1 MADKKVYQIQINGI
15 KESVNAI
22 ESLNKVL
29 DELDKRIKELEKKN
43 INVNTNSNAGGGTS
57 QTHTTVTS
65 EEEKLAQQIAAID
78 AKREA
83 YSKEI
88 YQNYLA
94 AKDVLDETLKDQ
106 KAIAA
111 AERVQSNT
119 YGNTIAGMK
128 SKLAD
133 LKSLRE
139 TTDIASDEFKKINT
153 EIGELTKQ
161 LNELDAETKT
171 SANNMGKIKVMVGSV
186 AREYTNYRQA
196 IKELKAERFELA
208 STLGQEAKEYKEIDE
223 AVKKLESDYNDLN
236 KSSAFMDNLLDT
248 MQSFTALASV
258 GQGLSALF
266 GIDNDEIQKSIQK
279 LVALQNVLKGIE
291 TIQLQMQRKEGLGK
305 WLEKGSSGVDAF
317 VSRITGAQRGVDG
330 LTMATKRGTMAVRG
344 FSMALKG
351 IGIGLIIAAITTLLN
366 SVEKLGD
373 ALDTTSKKAKLN
385 EEALKSINK
394 IYEERKQALS
404 SSYLNGS
411 ISSEQLLS
419 STYKTESELLSDQI
433 SLLQQRAKIL
443 NEGGTWD
450 KIYDFLDRPF
460 DWSGTKGTEFTG
472 KKMTSPTTVASGSW
486 GRLPFTDMNDLE
498 ITVNNIKEVEEE
510 IEKCTKALQEGKDYY
525 TMWGEG
531 LSDFY
536 HSLWAST
543 NDTEKALEG
552 LKRIRLSDF
561 IGDYQEVND
570 KFKEGKITAE
580 EFAKEIARLKE
591 EFSSNKILQ
600 SVIANLDQYIPD
612 EKAKEA
618 INNIITELHR
628 LDDTF
633 NMTSPEQ
640 IRHWAQVRIDAMKE
654 GLTKTRAQIK
664 LEEDYEIAQYGKTQ
678 EQIDMIR
685 AKYARKRQE
694 AEEKDAKERQKKA
707 EDASKKLHDAQ
718 VDLENTRI
726 QAMQESWEK
735 QEAMLEQERK
745 ERLYKVKQEGILV
758 GERTLAINALYDKK
772 ILDAKK
778 KWAREMLEVY
788 RNLRDSI
795 KQMNEQTY
803 NTEVSTASQNVD
815 NRATKQ
821 KQNVGMQTI
830 TPTNFDDS
838 KTLEE
843 YYKKVLEIEEEAAHR
858 LAEINKEK
866 LLNDLAYNKQEE
878 ELRHQ
883 NVVDAKNG
891 ELIKQYEA
899 GKITKKQYDELIEA
913 ENAAHYAR
921 MNALDDEYAA
931 NLEKT
936 TQNELQTVQNQ
947 YSQYYSEILNQVDK
961 DKQKVDA
968 VMSKQP
974 KTDKQ
979 GWGVVMALSAKKQ
992 YREAIKEYED
1002 LQNQIKQK
1010 QRELEADLKA
1020 GRISPEDFAMRQS
1033 ELKREV
1039 EAIDNAVQQVKEKQK
1054 MLVADFV
1061 QSIQMYIDEAVNSFQ
1076 TIMQALWDA
1085 EDARFDKE
1093 QEQIDKE
1100 NEMLD
1105 NKLNEQQQLVEQHK
1119 SKIDS
1124 LEDELANSRG
1134 SRRQHLI
1141 DQINAEMAAERAA
1154 AKQQQK
1160 LQKDKEKQQAKQDAL
1175 DKKRKKA
1182 QYKRDMLQAIVNG
1195 AMAVTFAAMNA
1206 WPVPAIPMMALAA
1219 ATTAAEIA
1227 IMAANKPY
1235 AKGGQLEGGQIV
1247 GNRHR
1252 DGGVKVLGGRAEVE
1266 GGEYITNRITTQK
1279 NIDILDY
1286 INGKHKRLTLDDFV
1300 DFYGGSKVRNSIIS
1314 STPKRM
1320 FEEGGVLPT
1329 LRNDYDIND
1338 SMLSA
1343 LEYYNNRPVVVSVV
1357 DIIDKEVDVK
1367 RVQTLAGL

>member
-1 MADKKVYQIQINGI
+1 MANGI
-15 KESVNAI
+15 KTFKIVINGLTESISAVDA
-22 ESLNKVL
+22 LNKQLDSLEQRINKINSIKITATGGSGTGSRGSSGVL
-29 DELDKRIKELEKKN
+29 SEEAKLEK
-43 INVNTNSNAGGGTS
+43 
-57 QTHTTVTS
+57 
-65 EEEKLAQQIAAID
+65 QIEQIE

-94 AKDVLDETLKDQ
+94 AKDVLNETLKDQ

-119 YGNTIAGMK
+119 YSNTIAGMK

-139 TTDIASDEFKKINT
+139 TTDVTSDEFKKINA
-153 EIGELTKQ
+153 EIGSLTKQ
-161 LNELDAETKT
+161 LNELDAETKA
-171 SANNMGKIKVMVGSV
+171 SANGMGKIKVMVGSV

-208 STLGQEAKEYKEIDE
+208 NTLGQEAKEYKEIDE

-317 VSRITGAQRGVDG
+317 VSKITGAQRGVDG
-330 LTMATKRGTMAVRG
+330 LTMATKRGTIAVRG

-366 SVEKLGD
+366 SVEKLGE

-394 IYEERKQALS
+394 IYEERKQTLA

-450 KIYDFLDRPF
+450 KIYNFLERPF
-460 DWSGTKGTEFTG
+460 DWTGTKGTEFTG
-472 KKMTSPTTVASGSW
+472 KKMTSPTTVASGRM

-510 IEKCTKALQEGKDYY
+510 IDKCTKALEQGKDYY
-525 TMWGEG
+525 SMWGKG

-536 HSLWAST
+536 HSLWATT

-552 LKRIRLSDF
+552 LKKIRLSDF

-570 KFKEGKITAE
+570 KFKEGKITAD
-580 EFAKEIARLKE
+580 EFAKEIGRLKE

-612 EKAKEA
+612 EKTKEA

-664 LEEDYEIAQYGKTQ
+664 IEEDYEIAQYGKTQ

-803 NTEVSTASQNVD
+803 NTEVSTASQNVE
-815 NRATKQ
+815 NRATQQ
-821 KQNVGMQTI
+821 KQSVGMQTI

-921 MNALDDEYAA
+921 MNALDNEYAA

-979 GWGVVMALSAKKQ
+979 GWGVVMALSVKKQ
-992 YREAIKEYED
+992 YREALKEYED

-1039 EAIDNAVQQVKEKQK
+1039 DAIDNAVQQVKEKQK

-1100 NEMLD
+1100 NDMLD
-1105 NKLNEQQQLVEQHK
+1105 KKLTEQQDIVQKHK
-1119 SKIDS
+1119 DAINDI
-1124 LEDELANSRG
+1124 EDELATSRG
-1134 SRRQHLI
+1134 DRRQHLI
-1141 DQINAEMAAERAA
+1141 DQLNAEMAAQRAA
-1154 AKQQQK
+1154 QQQEK
-1160 LQKDKEKQQAKQDAL
+1160 KIQKEKEAAQKKADAL
-1175 DKKRKKA
+1175 DLKRKKA
-1182 QYKRDMLQAIVNG
+1182 QYHRDMIQAVVNG
-1195 AMAVTFAAMNA
+1195 ALAVTRAADNS
-1206 WPVPAIPMMALAA
+1206 WPIPAVPMMALAA
-1219 ATTAAEIA
+1219 ATTAAQIA
-1227 IMAANKPY
+1227 IMASNKPY
-1235 AKGGQLEGGQIV
+1235 AKGGLLEGPSHKQ
-1247 GNRHR
+1247 
-1252 DGGVKVLGGRAEVE
+1252 GGIPIPGTGIEVE
-1266 GGEYITNRITTQK
+1266 GKEYVVRKKSTGP
-1279 NIDILDY
+1279 NIDLLDY
-1286 INGKHKRLTLDDFV
+1286 INKSERRLSLSDFI
-1300 DFYGGSKVRNSIIS
+1300 DFYSSDRPKNSIRS
-1314 STPKRM
+1314 VRSK
-1320 FEEGGVLPT
+1320 FEDGGYIPT
-1329 LRNDYDIND
+1329 LPNALDVRDQLQNVIINQD
-1338 SMLSA
+1338 
-1343 LEYYNNRPVVVSVV
+1343 NRPIVVSVV
-1357 DIIDKEVDVK
+1357 DINNKQDQVRK
-1367 RVQTLAGL
+1367 VQTLAGL

>member
-1 MADKKVYQIQINGI
+1 MANGI
-15 KESVNAI
+15 KTFKIVINGLTESISAVDA
-22 ESLNKVL
+22 LNKQLDSLEQRINKINSIKITATGGSGTGSRGSSGVL
-29 DELDKRIKELEKKN
+29 SEEAKLEK
-43 INVNTNSNAGGGTS
+43 
-57 QTHTTVTS
+57 
-65 EEEKLAQQIAAID
+65 QIEQIE

-94 AKDVLDETLKDQ
+94 AKDVLNETLKDQ

-119 YGNTIAGMK
+119 YSNTIAGMK

-139 TTDIASDEFKKINT
+139 TTDVTSDEFKKINA
-153 EIGELTKQ
+153 EIGSLTKQ
-161 LNELDAETKT
+161 LNELDAETKA
-171 SANNMGKIKVMVGSV
+171 SANGMGKIKVMVGSV

-208 STLGQEAKEYKEIDE
+208 NTLGQEAKEYKEIDE

-317 VSRITGAQRGVDG
+317 VSKITGAQRGVDG
-330 LTMATKRGTMAVRG
+330 LTMATKRGTIAVRG

-366 SVEKLGD
+366 SVEKLGE

-394 IYEERKQALS
+394 IYEERKQTLA

-450 KIYDFLDRPF
+450 KIYNFLERPF
-460 DWSGTKGTEFTG
+460 DWTGTKGTEFTG
-472 KKMTSPTTVASGSW
+472 KKMTSPTTVASGRM

-510 IEKCTKALQEGKDYY
+510 IDKCTKALEQGKDYY
-525 TMWGEG
+525 SMWGKG

-536 HSLWAST
+536 HSLWATT

-552 LKRIRLSDF
+552 LKKIRLSDF

-570 KFKEGKITAE
+570 KFKEGKITAD
-580 EFAKEIARLKE
+580 EFAKEIGRLKE

-612 EKAKEA
+612 EKTKEA

-664 LEEDYEIAQYGKTQ
+664 IEEDYEIAQYGKTQ

-803 NTEVSTASQNVD
+803 NTEVSTASQNVE
-815 NRATKQ
+815 NRATQQ
-821 KQNVGMQTI
+821 KQSVGMQTI

-921 MNALDDEYAA
+921 MNALDNEYAA

-979 GWGVVMALSAKKQ
+979 GWGVVMALSVKKQ
-992 YREAIKEYED
+992 YREALKEYED

-1100 NEMLD
+1100 NDMLD
-1105 NKLNEQQQLVEQHK
+1105 KKLTEQQDIVQKHK
-1119 SKIDS
+1119 DAINDI
-1124 LEDELANSRG
+1124 EDELATSRG
-1134 SRRQHLI
+1134 DRRQHLI
-1141 DQINAEMAAERAA
+1141 DQLNAEMAAQRAA
-1154 AKQQQK
+1154 QQQEK
-1160 LQKDKEKQQAKQDAL
+1160 KIQKEKEAAQKKADAL
-1175 DKKRKKA
+1175 DLKRKKA
-1182 QYKRDMLQAIVNG
+1182 QYHRDMIQAVVNG
-1195 AMAVTFAAMNA
+1195 ALAVTRAADNS
-1206 WPVPAIPMMALAA
+1206 WPIPAVPMMALAA
-1219 ATTAAEIA
+1219 ATTAAQIA
-1227 IMAANKPY
+1227 IMASNKPY
-1235 AKGGQLEGGQIV
+1235 AKGGLLEGPSHKQ
-1247 GNRHR
+1247 
-1252 DGGVKVLGGRAEVE
+1252 GGIPIPGTGIEVE
-1266 GGEYITNRITTQK
+1266 GKEYVVRKKSTGP
-1279 NIDILDY
+1279 NIDLLDY
-1286 INGKHKRLTLDDFV
+1286 INKSERRLSLSDFI
-1300 DFYGGSKVRNSIIS
+1300 DFYSSDRPKNSIRS
-1314 STPKRM
+1314 VRSK
-1320 FEEGGVLPT
+1320 FEDGGYIPT
-1329 LRNDYDIND
+1329 LPNALDVRDQLQNVIINQD
-1338 SMLSA
+1338 
-1343 LEYYNNRPVVVSVV
+1343 NRPIVVSVV
-1357 DIIDKEVDVK
+1357 DINNKQDQVRK
-1367 RVQTLAGL
+1367 VQTLAGL

>member
-133 LKSLRE
+133 LKGLRE
-139 TTDIASDEFKKINT
+139 TTDIASEEFKKLNT
-153 EIGELTKQ
+153 EINDLTRQ
-161 LNELDAETKT
+161 LKELDSE
-171 SANNMGKIKVMVGSV
+171 ANSNNSGLGKITVMVGNV
-186 AREYTNYRQA
+186 AREYKNYRQA

-208 STLGQEAKEYKEIDE
+208 NTLGQEAEAYKEIDE

-248 MQSFTALASV
+248 MQSFTAIASAT
-258 GQGLSALF
+258 QGLSALF
-266 GIDNDEIQKSIQK
+266 GIDDSEIQRSIQR

-291 TIQLQMQRKEGLGK
+291 TIQLQMQKKEGLGK
-305 WLEKGSSGVDAF
+305 WLAGGSKSIDNF
-317 VSRITGAQRGVDG
+317 VSKLTGAKREVDG
-330 LTMATKRGTMAVRG
+330 LTMSTKAGTVAVRG
-344 FSMALKG
+344 LSAALKG
-351 IGIGLIIAAITTLLN
+351 IVGIIGLIGFMALSAAIEKIAKDADTAKIRLDALTMSLN
-366 SVEKLGD
+366 SLN
-373 ALDTTSKKAKLN
+373 KA
-385 EEALKSINK
+385 
-394 IYEERKQALS
+394 YEERVDNLT
-404 SSYLNGS
+404 SSYIKKELSDNEYLSDLYAEQGKHLKENIDLINKMQKAMNSKGFLDYLSPSYWMNLQNTGYTGTRISGDGSKSMIDAFWDIEPDYSKLFKTVDEAEKEFEKLNKAIDENEDYISKYGNTILKAKDFLLSLIMTVGDTRDAMIGVGNAIASDYNARLMDAMDKLAEAQRKVAKGVAGADQEVKTIMTS
-411 ISSEQLLS
+411 IRELYKEMNSSEA
-419 STYKTESELLSDQI
+419 YKSFL
-433 SLLQQRAKIL
+433 A
-443 NEGGTWD
+443 NMD
-450 KIYDFLDRPF
+450 K
-460 DWSGTKGTEFTG
+460 
-472 KKMTSPTTVASGSW
+472 
-486 GRLPFTDMNDLE
+486 
-498 ITVNNIKEVEEE
+498 
-510 IEKCTKALQEGKDYY
+510 
-525 TMWGEG
+525 
-531 LSDFY
+531 
-536 HSLWAST
+536 
-543 NDTEKALEG
+543 
-552 LKRIRLSDF
+552 
-561 IGDYQEVND
+561 
-570 KFKEGKITAE
+570 
-580 EFAKEIARLKE
+580 
-591 EFSSNKILQ
+591 
-600 SVIANLDQYIPD
+600 YIPD
-612 EKAKEA
+612 EKVREA
-618 INNIITELHR
+618 IQNMIDVFKDFNNSADESTTE
-628 LDDTF
+628 
-633 NMTSPEQ
+633 
-640 IRHWAQVRIDAMKE
+640 WASFWARKRIDKMKE
-654 GLTKTRAQIK
+654 GKDKALALIE
-664 LEEDYEIAQYGKTQ
+664 LERRETIAKYGDTQ
-678 EQIDMIR
+678 EHINDIN
-685 AKYARKRQE
+685 AAYARKRYE
-694 AEEKDAKERQKKA
+694 TEKQYAKEYNNALADLKTMQIQTMKDGWDKQKKQ
-707 EDASKKLHDAQ
+707 L
-718 VDLENTRI
+718 DLERSERI
-726 QAMQESWEK
+726 
-735 QEAMLEQERK
+735 RK
-745 ERLYKVKQEGILV
+745 IVEEDILV
-758 GERTLAINALYDKK
+758 EKRVAAVNALYDKK

-778 KWAREMLEVY
+778 KWAEDVLNVY
-788 RNLRDSI
+788 RNLRDNI
-795 KQMNEQTY
+795 DKFNEQTY
-803 NTEVSTASQNVD
+803 DTEVSTANQKVD
-815 NRATKQ
+815 NRATSQ
-821 KQNVGMQTI
+821 KQAAGKSTI
-830 TPTNFDDS
+830 TTTNFDDT

-843 YYKKVLEIEEEAAHR
+843 YYKKVLDIEEQAAHR
-858 LAEINKEK
+858 LAEIRNEK
-866 LLNDLAYNKQEE
+866 LRNDLAYNKKEE
-878 ELRHQ
+878 ELRHERVT
-883 NVVDAKNG
+883 NSENG
-891 ELIKQYEA
+891 ELAKQYEA
-899 GKITKKQYDELIEA
+899 GKITKEQYDQLLED

-921 MNALDDEYAA
+921 MKALDEEYAA
-931 NLEKT
+931 SLEKST
-936 TQNELQTVQNQ
+936 HDELEAVQSQYNQ
-947 YSQYYSEILNQVDK
+947 YYGNIITETEKAKQEI
-961 DKQKVDA
+961 DA
-968 VMSKQP
+968 KMAKQP
-974 KTDKQ
+974 KVDKA
-979 GWGVVMALSAKKQ
+979 GWGVVMAVSVKKQ
-992 YREAIKEYED
+992 YREALAQYDDLKKQVEKKQQELNAD
-1002 LQNQIKQK
+1002 LQ
-1010 QRELEADLKA
+1010 A

-1033 ELKREV
+1033 ELKKEV
-1039 EAIDNAVQQVKEKQK
+1039 QAIDDAVLAVKEKQK
-1054 MLVADFV
+1054 MLVADFI
-1061 QSIQMYIDEAVNSFQ
+1061 QSIQMYIDAAVDSFQ

-1093 QEQIDKE
+1093 QEEIDKE

-1105 NKLNEQQQLVEQHK
+1105 NKLNEQEQLVEQHK

>member
-1 MADKKVYQIQINGI
+1 M
-15 KESVNAI
+15 
-22 ESLNKVL
+22 
-29 DELDKRIKELEKKN
+29 
-43 INVNTNSNAGGGTS
+43 
-57 QTHTTVTS
+57 
-65 EEEKLAQQIAAID
+65 
-78 AKREA
+78 
-83 YSKEI
+83 
-88 YQNYLA
+88 
-94 AKDVLDETLKDQ
+94 
-106 KAIAA
+106 
-111 AERVQSNT
+111 
-119 YGNTIAGMK
+119 
-128 SKLAD
+128 
-133 LKSLRE
+133 
-139 TTDIASDEFKKINT
+139 
-153 EIGELTKQ
+153 
-161 LNELDAETKT
+161 
-171 SANNMGKIKVMVGSV
+171 
-186 AREYTNYRQA
+186 
-196 IKELKAERFELA
+196 
-208 STLGQEAKEYKEIDE
+208 
-223 AVKKLESDYNDLN
+223 
-236 KSSAFMDNLLDT
+236 
-248 MQSFTALASV
+248 
-258 GQGLSALF
+258 
-266 GIDNDEIQKSIQK
+266 
-279 LVALQNVLKGIE
+279 
-291 TIQLQMQRKEGLGK
+291 
-305 WLEKGSSGVDAF
+305 
-317 VSRITGAQRGVDG
+317 
-330 LTMATKRGTMAVRG
+330 
-344 FSMALKG
+344 
-351 IGIGLIIAAITTLLN
+351 
-366 SVEKLGD
+366 
-373 ALDTTSKKAKLN
+373 
-385 EEALKSINK
+385 
-394 IYEERKQALS
+394 
-404 SSYLNGS
+404 
-411 ISSEQLLS
+411 
-419 STYKTESELLSDQI
+419 
-433 SLLQQRAKIL
+433 
-443 NEGGTWD
+443 
-450 KIYDFLDRPF
+450 
-460 DWSGTKGTEFTG
+460 
-472 KKMTSPTTVASGSW
+472 
-486 GRLPFTDMNDLE
+486 
-498 ITVNNIKEVEEE
+498 
-510 IEKCTKALQEGKDYY
+510 
-525 TMWGEG
+525 
-531 LSDFY
+531 
-536 HSLWAST
+536 
-543 NDTEKALEG
+543 
-552 LKRIRLSDF
+552 
-561 IGDYQEVND
+561 
-570 KFKEGKITAE
+570 
-580 EFAKEIARLKE
+580 
-591 EFSSNKILQ
+591 
-600 SVIANLDQYIPD
+600 
-612 EKAKEA
+612 
-618 INNIITELHR
+618 
-628 LDDTF
+628 
-633 NMTSPEQ
+633 
-640 IRHWAQVRIDAMKE
+640 
-654 GLTKTRAQIK
+654 
-664 LEEDYEIAQYGKTQ
+664 
-678 EQIDMIR
+678 
-685 AKYARKRQE
+685 
-694 AEEKDAKERQKKA
+694 
-707 EDASKKLHDAQ
+707 
-718 VDLENTRI
+718 
-726 QAMQESWEK
+726 
-735 QEAMLEQERK
+735 
-745 ERLYKVKQEGILV
+745 
-758 GERTLAINALYDKK
+758 YDKK

-803 NTEVSTASQNVD
+803 NTEVSTASQNVE
-815 NRATKQ
+815 NRATQQ

-974 KTDKQ
+974 KTDKA
-979 GWGVVMALSAKKQ
+979 GWGIVMALSAKKQ
-992 YREAIKEYED
+992 YREALKQYED

-1010 QRELEADLKA
+1010 QRELDADLKA

-1100 NEMLD
+1100 NDMLD
-1105 NKLNEQQQLVEQHK
+1105 KKLDEQQQLVEQHK